1 MEKDRKAIIISLIL
15 AAICVGILG
24 YIIYFR
30 VYKIKEEK
38 VNNNE
43 INNVVNKEEN
53 EDNNEEIIE
62 TPNELTID
70 EVMNLYNLI
79 SKYPDFRDEF
89 VTYETLTDSV
99 KDQVVIDNLYQGDC
113 MSNMSFT
120 REEFSETYKKIFNQD
135 KINMDGMC
143 LLTDDN
149 YECEFICDDEFK
161 RIVNKYTDYELI
173 DNKLIIYEKAAH
185 LEHHDDGNI
194 YLRENITSN
203 DNIISYANYEE
214 IDIEEIL
221 DKLPTFKHT
230 FELNNENYYWLSSE
244 LVKQ

>member
-1 MEKDRKAIIISLIL
+1 MEKDKRAIIISLIL

-43 INNVVNKEEN
+43 INNVVNKDEN
-53 EDNNEEIIE
+53 DDNNEEIIE

-89 VTYETLTDSV
+89 VTYESLTDSV

-135 KINMDGMC
+135 KTSVDGMC
-143 LLTDDN
+143 LLNADN
-149 YECEFICDDEFK
+149 YECELICDDEFK
-161 RIVNKYTDYELI
+161 RIINKYINYELI
-173 DNKLIIYEKAAH
+173 DNKLIVYEKAAH

-194 YLRENITSN
+194 YLRETIIIN

-214 IDIEEIL
+214 IDIDKIL